1 MKIVRLE
8 IKNVLGIQELQ
19 LNPGQVNIISG
30 GNDRGKTSVLE
41 AIEKGVRN
49 TDRRTRFVHD
59 GADEATLYIEL
70 DDGTAIDRRIP
81 AEGSPRVTI
90 TKAGA
95 KVQKPEST
103 LRALMGQD
111 GDLVFN
117 PVDFLAKKDREQTEI
132 LLSLIP
138 MRLKESDLQEWFG
151 EIPEV
156 NLNQHAI
163 DVLAYLAEKYF
174 YDRRAIANAAVKDCD
189 NEISALWEQLPDNY
203 DGNHWRQVNIGELWK
218 SAQEAQK
225 VINCRAE
232 AQKLIDGK
240 DEAVKAVHNR
250 YSVEINEAKD
260 YARFRIQKLKDGVE
274 KEKQAIR
281 DEIFSIEEQI
291 RQLEQKRIMFH
302 KDLESFDEK
311 TSLRVEAIEKEMAQK
326 LADILSR
333 EQTEL
338 EISQARV
345 AKAIQYL
352 EENPAVEV
360 DKLQAKAEEAE
371 LMKGFVPL
379 YDNMKRLEQ
388 DLADKVNLAGNLDQC
403 VAIARQKP
411 AELLQEIKLP
421 VPGLGIDDNMQI
433 TVDGLPIR
441 NLSTS
446 RQIKLAL
453 DIARATAGQLKLI
466 CVDRWESLDAE
477 QRDIFL
483 REIDNDGFQYF
494 ISHVTSGDLQITTDE
509 QVSA

>member
-8 IKNVLGIQELQ
+8 IRNVLGIQELQ

-30 GNDRGKTSVLE
+30 GNKQGKTSVLE

-49 TDRRTRFVHD
+49 TDRRTRFVRD
-59 GADEATLYIEL
+59 GTDEAILYIEL
-70 DDGTAIDRRIP
+70 DDGTVIDRRIP

-103 LRALMGQD
+103 LRALIGQD

-117 PVDFLAKKDREQTEI
+117 PVDFLAKKDKEQTEI

-151 EIPEV
+151 EVPEV

-163 DVLAYLAEKYF
+163 DVLAYLAEKHF
-174 YDRRAIANAAVKDCD
+174 YDRRAIANAAVRDCK
-189 NEISALWEQLPDNY
+189 NEIAALWEQLPDNY
-203 DGNHWRQVNIGELWK
+203 DGDHWRKVNIGELWK
-218 SAQEAQK
+218 AAQEAQK
-225 VINCRAE
+225 VINYRTD
-232 AQKLIDGK
+232 AQKQIDGQ

-250 YSVEINEAKD
+250 YSVEINEAKE
-260 YARFRIQKLKDGVE
+260 YAQFRIQKLKDGVE
-274 KEKQAIR
+274 QEKQAIR

-291 RQLEQKRIMFH
+291 RQLEQKRIMLH
-302 KDLESFDEK
+302 KDLEAFDEK

-338 EISQARV
+338 EVAQDME
-345 AKAIQYL
+345 AKAIRYL

-360 DKLQAKAEEAE
+360 DKLQARAEEAE

-379 YDNMKRLEQ
+379 YDNMKRLEHE
-388 DLADKVNLAGNLDQC
+388 LTEKANLAAHLDNC
-403 VAIARQKP
+403 VVIARLKP

-421 VPGLGIDDNMQI
+421 VAGMGIDDKMNI

-446 RQIKLAL
+446 QQIKLAL
-453 DIARATAGQLKLI
+453 DVARATAGALKLI
-466 CVDRWESLDAE
+466 CVDRWESLDEE
-477 QRDIFL
+477 QRTIFL
-483 REIDNDGFQYF
+483 KEIENDGFQYF